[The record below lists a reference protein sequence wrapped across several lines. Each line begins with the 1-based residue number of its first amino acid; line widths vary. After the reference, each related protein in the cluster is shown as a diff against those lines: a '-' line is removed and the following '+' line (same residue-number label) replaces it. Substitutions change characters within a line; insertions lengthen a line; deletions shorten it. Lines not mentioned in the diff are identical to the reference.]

1 MNKLKNY
8 FDKIKNTKAFTFIF
22 LALILAIFMM
32 PTSQYISNQET
43 RRELSTVSEKAAI
56 YEKQIEQYKAEIT
69 EKEAQISKQVQ
80 SLAELST
87 QVDALKKQSELIGS
101 KLEKLAKLTK

>member
-1 MNKLKNY
+1 MSKFKNY
-8 FDKIKNTKAFTFIF
+8 FDRVKKTKAFVIIF
-22 LALILAIFMM
+22 WAAVMAFLML
-32 PTSQYISNQET
+32 PTSQFFANQET